1 MAEINYNNLYNQL
14 NPMEK
19 RYYDQQFSKNYVP
32 GQENIMLS
40 SQPAYEQ
47 MKAAYEAQ
55 QQIPEKSFFD
65 SLNLFGSASA
75 AEKPTVPNLSLG
87 YNMPTFDLATG
98 ITNTTSA
105 SPFINTADILNQ
117 YNVPNSTNQNLVD
130 AIIAENQRKVSQF
143 DPRNFQSIFPTNVQT
158 GITQQAP
165 LQDLGI
171 DTSYGI
177 ANEPDVEQ
185 VDYLPGQPKSF
196 RDSANLKEYFENRD
210 PLSGIMKVLRNIP
223 SPTNLL
229 LNLLPKQDPRET
241 NIRNFYGN
249 QYGLTSTGSL
259 ASGIMQGYN
268 PVYGSNFLNKLTGG
282 KLPASSFGLADA
294 ARRRIEKIANRKRAQ
309 TEASRAKIAALQK
322 FAERDTISRARFDN
336 RNVYRD
342 ARDRGTL
349 GPGGGFST
357 SGKEGAFSSKSGRGR
372 KDF

>member
-1 MAEINYNNLYNQL
+1 MATLDEIRLQQLLQPFDNQ
-14 NPMEK
+14 N
-19 RYYDQQFSKNYVP
+19 
-32 GQENIMLS
+32 
-40 SQPAYEQ
+40 
-47 MKAAYEAQ
+47 
-55 QQIPEKSFFD
+55 
-65 SLNLFGSASA
+65 
-75 AEKPTVPNLSLG
+75 
-87 YNMPTFDLATG
+87 TG
-98 ITNTTSA
+98 ITNTTAA
-105 SPFINTADILNQ
+105 SPFINTTDILNQ

-185 VDYLPGQPKSF
+185 VDYLPGQKKSF

-210 PLSGIMKVLRNIP
+210 PLSGIMKVLRSIP

-229 LNLLPKQDPRET
+229 LNMLPKPDPRET

-249 QYGLTSTGSL
+249 QYGLTSTGSI

-282 KLPASSFGLADA
+282 RLPPRSFGLADA

>member
-1 MAEINYNNLYNQL
+1 MATLDEIRLQQLLQPFDNQ
-14 NPMEK
+14 N
-19 RYYDQQFSKNYVP
+19 
-32 GQENIMLS
+32 
-40 SQPAYEQ
+40 
-47 MKAAYEAQ
+47 
-55 QQIPEKSFFD
+55 
-65 SLNLFGSASA
+65 
-75 AEKPTVPNLSLG
+75 
-87 YNMPTFDLATG
+87 TG
-98 ITNTTSA
+98 ITNTTAA
-105 SPFINTADILNQ
+105 SPFINTTDILNQ

-130 AIIAENQRKVSQF
+130 VIIAENQMKASQF
-143 DPRNFQSIFPTNVQT
+143 DPTNFRSIFPINVQT

-185 VDYLPGQPKSF
+185 VEYLPGQKKSF

-210 PLSGIMKVLRNIP
+210 PLSGIMKVLRSIP

-229 LNLLPKQDPRET
+229 LNMLPKPDPRET
-241 NIRNFYGN
+241 NIRNFYDN
-249 QYGLTSTGSL
+249 QYGLTSTGSI

-282 KLPASSFGLADA
+282 RLPARSFGLADA

>member
-1 MAEINYNNLYNQL
+1 MATLDEIRLQQLLQPFDNQ
-14 NPMEK
+14 N
-19 RYYDQQFSKNYVP
+19 
-32 GQENIMLS
+32 
-40 SQPAYEQ
+40 
-47 MKAAYEAQ
+47 
-55 QQIPEKSFFD
+55 
-65 SLNLFGSASA
+65 
-75 AEKPTVPNLSLG
+75 
-87 YNMPTFDLATG
+87 TG
-98 ITNTTSA
+98 ITNTTAA
-105 SPFINTADILNQ
+105 SPFINTTDILNQ

-130 AIIAENQRKVSQF
+130 AIIAENQMKASQF
-143 DPRNFQSIFPTNVQT
+143 DPTNFRSIFPTNVQT

-210 PLSGIMKVLRNIP
+210 PLSGIMKVLRSIP

-229 LNLLPKQDPRET
+229 LNMLPKPDPRET
-241 NIRNFYGN
+241 NIRNFYDN
-249 QYGLTSTGSL
+249 QYGLTSTGSI

-282 KLPASSFGLADA
+282 RLPARSFGLADA

>member
-1 MAEINYNNLYNQL
+1 MATLDEIRLQQLLQPFENQ
-14 NPMEK
+14 N
-19 RYYDQQFSKNYVP
+19 
-32 GQENIMLS
+32 
-40 SQPAYEQ
+40 
-47 MKAAYEAQ
+47 
-55 QQIPEKSFFD
+55 
-65 SLNLFGSASA
+65 
-75 AEKPTVPNLSLG
+75 
-87 YNMPTFDLATG
+87 TG
-98 ITNTTSA
+98 ITNTTAA
-105 SPFINTADILNQ
+105 SPFINTTDILNQ

-130 AIIAENQRKVSQF
+130 AIIAENQMKANLF
-143 DPRNFQSIFPTNVQT
+143 NPTNFQSIFPTNVQT

-185 VDYLPGQPKSF
+185 VDYLPGQKKSF

-282 KLPASSFGLADA
+282 RLPPRSFGLADA

-322 FAERDTISRARFDN
+322 FARADTTSRARFDN
-336 RNVYRD
+336 PNVYAKAD
-342 ARDRGTL
+342 KLGFT
-349 GPGGGFST
+349 GPGGGFKSAGT
-357 SGKEGAFSSKSGRGR
+357 NENFSNKTGRGR
-372 KDF
+372 TGY

>member
-1 MAEINYNNLYNQL
+1 MATLDELRLQQLLQPFENQ
-14 NPMEK
+14 N
-19 RYYDQQFSKNYVP
+19 
-32 GQENIMLS
+32 
-40 SQPAYEQ
+40 
-47 MKAAYEAQ
+47 
-55 QQIPEKSFFD
+55 
-65 SLNLFGSASA
+65 
-75 AEKPTVPNLSLG
+75 
-87 YNMPTFDLATG
+87 TG
-98 ITNTTSA
+98 ITNTTAA
-105 SPFINTADILNQ
+105 SPFINTTDILNQ

-185 VDYLPGQPKSF
+185 VDYLPGQKKSF

-229 LNLLPKQDPRET
+229 LNMLPKPDPRET
-241 NIRNFYGN
+241 NIRNFYDN
-249 QYGLTSTGSL
+249 QYGLTSTGSI

-282 KLPASSFGLADA
+282 RLPARSFGLADA

>member
-1 MAEINYNNLYNQL
+1 MATLDELRLQQLLQPFENQ
-14 NPMEK
+14 N
-19 RYYDQQFSKNYVP
+19 
-32 GQENIMLS
+32 
-40 SQPAYEQ
+40 
-47 MKAAYEAQ
+47 
-55 QQIPEKSFFD
+55 
-65 SLNLFGSASA
+65 
-75 AEKPTVPNLSLG
+75 
-87 YNMPTFDLATG
+87 TG
-98 ITNTTSA
+98 ITNTTAA
-105 SPFINTADILNQ
+105 SPFINTTDILNQ

-130 AIIAENQRKVSQF
+130 AIIAENQMKANLF
-143 DPRNFQSIFPTNVQT
+143 NPTNFQSIFPTNVQT

-185 VDYLPGQPKSF
+185 VDYLPGQKKSF

-282 KLPASSFGLADA
+282 RLPARSFGLADA